1 VTRAV
6 TLQVTR
12 RGTRGFAIS
21 FLLVAVSLLGPSLH
35 GMAATTGAISSDA
48 LDADLSDG
56 TRAAESPALSPDPA
70 EPVTTV
76 RVAAPQAAP
85 QAAPERTPSAN
96 PLWAIPLTQLSVT
109 RDRPIF
115 SSSRRPPPPA
125 IAEQPP
131 VRPPPPPRTKEITP
145 PQLSLVGTIAS
156 DDDSFG
162 IFLDQSTKA
171 ALRLRVGEDYQGW
184 RLRAIQG
191 REVTI
196 EKDQQGVVLTLP
208 EPGGPSSG
216 EVRLIPMTASKM
228 PEARQR

>member
-1 VTRAV
+1 MRQMTR
-6 TLQVTR
+6 QVI
-12 RGTRGFAIS
+12 RGFAIAIV
-21 FLLVAVSLLGPSLH
+21 LLAVLLH
-35 GMAATTGAISSDA
+35 AAVATTAAISGDA

-56 TRAAESPALSPDPA
+56 ARAEGPPASPPDPA

-85 QAAPERTPSAN
+85 ERTLSAN
-96 PLWAIPLTQLSVT
+96 PLWGIPLTQLSVT

-115 SSSRRPPPPA
+115 SPSRRPPPPA
-125 IAEQPP
+125 VAEQAP
-131 VRPPPPPRTKEITP
+131 VRPPPPPRKKEITP

-156 DDDSFG
+156 DDESFG

-171 ALRLRVGEDYQGW
+171 ALRLRVGDDYQGW
-184 RLRAIQG
+184 RLRAIKG

-196 EKDQQGVVLTLP
+196 EKDQQGAVLTLP
-208 EPGGPSSG
+208 EPGEASSG
-216 EVRLIPMTASKM
+216 EIRLIPMTASKM